1 LISQVINLS
10 NRKSFK
16 LYQEKYNYSIP
27 YYGGLYGVEIRKVPK
42 EIFNSLKKSNPE
54 KIYFKE
60 ENIFFTGSII
70 SILNQISLSKLDQK
84 FKMEIEKSIKNL
96 NTSDSISYQ
105 IGRRQFYFNQAYVM
119 GILNVTPD
127 SFSDGGKYFST
138 EKAVNNA
145 LKMIDEGADI
155 IDIGGE
161 STRPGSKFVSESEEL
176 ERTIPVISEI
186 IKQHP
191 NTTISIDTTKANVA
205 REAVRCGATIVND
218 ISGGTFEPKIFD
230 VVKEFKATIVIMHI
244 KGTPKSMQ
252 ENPYYDEVVSEV
264 YDYLATQTRIA
275 AGKGI
280 DKIFIDPGIGF
291 GKRVEDNLSL
301 IERMEDF
308 RSLGFP
314 ILIGLS
320 RKSFIGNILNLPVE
334 DRDDITNA
342 LNSFVLSKGARII
355 RTHNV
360 KQAVH
365 TCKIINRIIS
375 N

>member
-1 LISQVINLS
+1 
-10 NRKSFK
+10 
-16 LYQEKYNYSIP
+16 
-27 YYGGLYGVEIRKVPK
+27 
-42 EIFNSLKKSNPE
+42 
-54 KIYFKE
+54 
-60 ENIFFTGSII
+60 
-70 SILNQISLSKLDQK
+70 
-84 FKMEIEKSIKNL
+84 
-96 NTSDSISYQ
+96 
-105 IGRRQFYFNQAYVM
+105 
-119 GILNVTPD
+119 
-127 SFSDGGKYFST
+127 
-138 EKAVNNA
+138 
-145 LKMIDEGADI
+145 
-155 IDIGGE
+155 
-161 STRPGSKFVSESEEL
+161 
-176 ERTIPVISEI
+176 
-186 IKQHP
+186 
-191 NTTISIDTTKANVA
+191 
-205 REAVRCGATIVND
+205 
-218 ISGGTFEPKIFD
+218 
-230 VVKEFKATIVIMHI
+230 
-244 KGTPKSMQ
+244 MQ
-252 ENPYYDEVVSEV
+252 EYPYYDEVVSEV